1 MSRTPYP
8 ITLEAPSV
16 VLIDKTYLSTIEN
29 DQKTLDKLLTK
40 IYPSEYALKV
50 SQRPTRADHIA
61 GNIIR
66 NQEASG
72 LTHDDAREIITQAF
86 TNWTKTNT
94 PTKDLPPLNVLLAYC
109 DVFVTFNVTMITKLG
124 FLNKIVTEPGTIT
137 GTLSALLLI
146 ADGSLFTH
154 ILEAY
159 YMEWGVDYRIAFN
172 NGLIE
177 DQYAPEYIPYHRV
190 TLEEA
195 VDNRALFV
203 MRTGKYKLYN
213 QNDAVVQ
220 PGKTFIPE
228 IDQWLE
234 RLTDEM
240 VTEPSMLPDSIYLS
254 ALHSSHTVI
263 NPIAQS
269 ERDRLVEL
277 ISTILKNERINWP
290 ISAFIPNIER
300 DVNRLADRLE
310 EYIRVDGANVI
321 AQHYDKITRQ
331 IPK

>member
-61 GNIIR
+61 GSIIR
-66 NQEASG
+66 GHEVSG
-72 LTHDDAREIITQAF
+72 LTHDDAREIITRAF

-109 DVFVTFNVTMITKLG
+109 DVFATFNVTMITKLG

-146 ADGSLFTH
+146 ADGSPFTH

-195 VDNRALFV
+195 VSNRSLFV
-203 MRTGKYKLYN
+203 MRTGKYKLYDRT
-213 QNDAVVQ
+213 DAHVR
-220 PGKTFIPE
+220 PGKTFTPE
-228 IDQWLE
+228 IDTWLE
-234 RLTDEM
+234 QLTYDM
-240 VTEPSMLPDSIYLS
+240 AAEPSMLPDSIYRS
-254 ALHSSHTVI
+254 ALHSSHTIV
-263 NPIAQS
+263 NRIAQE
-269 ERDRLVEL
+269 ERDRIVDF
-277 ISTILKNERINWP
+277 IGTILKNERINWP
-290 ISAFIPNIER
+290 ISAFIPTIEH

-310 EYIRVDGANVI
+310 EYIRVDGADVI
-321 AQHYDKITRQ
+321 GRCYANITGQTRQ
-331 IPK
+331 